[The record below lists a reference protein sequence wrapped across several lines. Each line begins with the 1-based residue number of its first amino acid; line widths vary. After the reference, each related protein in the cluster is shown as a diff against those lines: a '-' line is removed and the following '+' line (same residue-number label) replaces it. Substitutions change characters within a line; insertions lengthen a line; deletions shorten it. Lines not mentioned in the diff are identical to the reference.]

1 MLSLSTAAGFSLS
14 FSDGCWSW
22 ATFTPDGR
30 TRASGAAGTRAM
42 AAAEIV
48 HDICQACTR
57 GAAFGA

>member
-1 MLSLSTAAGFSLS
+1 MLSLSTAAGFCLS
-14 FSDGCWSW
+14 FSDGRWVW

-42 AAAEIV
+42 AAAAIV

-57 GAAFGA
+57 VGAVAA